1 MKRAVTG
8 LLVASL
14 LLGGCTGSFQMTRK
28 VYNFHRS
35 QTDKWQDELLFLAVA
50 ILPAYTLATLGD
62 ALVFNSIEFWTG
74 KNPVVESK

>member
-8 LLVASL
+8 LLVAGF
-14 LLGGCTGSFQMTRK
+14 LLGGCTGSFQMTRN

-35 QTDKWQDELLFLAVA
+35 HTDQWQDELLFLAVA
-50 ILPAYTLATLGD
+50 ILPIYSLATLGD

-74 KNPVVESK
+74 RNPVVTTK